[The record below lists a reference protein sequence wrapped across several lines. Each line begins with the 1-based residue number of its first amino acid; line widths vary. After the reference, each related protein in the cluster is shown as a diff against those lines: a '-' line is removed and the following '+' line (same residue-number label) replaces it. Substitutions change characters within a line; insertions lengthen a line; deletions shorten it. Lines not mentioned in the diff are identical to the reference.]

1 MDEFILRVSPCA
13 LGSAMSLF
21 AGVGRV
27 ELALSETR
35 KFDSGNLIL
44 RYQTRWATDTRIAIG
59 FNLFGLV
66 DRSSGSRNPLSAG
79 CFLSISNP

>member
-1 MDEFILRVSPCA
+1 MDEFILRVSPGA

-44 RYQTRWATDTRIAIG
+44 RYQTR
-59 FNLFGLV
+59 
-66 DRSSGSRNPLSAG
+66 SGN
-79 CFLSISNP
+79 